1 MRSTGRIRMWKD
13 DKGFGFIVPDDGGEE
28 LFAHVSEC
36 NAEARRP
43 SPGDRVSFAVGAD
56 RKGRRCARQVLLD
69 GVPLKTSRPRTRAD
83 NRPAQW
89 GGATLLVIPAFLL
102 VMLVA
107 AWLWQ
112 VPAGWFLLYL
122 GLSVVTFGMYAL
134 DKAQAAND
142 GMRVP
147 EARLHLLAL
156 VGGWPGGLL
165 AQQFLRH
172 KSVKPSFRQAFW
184 ITVALNV
191 LIFLFVTSPLG
202 RPLVAHWLG

>member
-1 MRSTGRIRMWKD
+1 
-13 DKGFGFIVPDDGGEE
+13 
-28 LFAHVSEC
+28 
-36 NAEARRP
+36 
-43 SPGDRVSFAVGAD
+43 
-56 RKGRRCARQVLLD
+56 
-69 GVPLKTSRPRTRAD
+69 
-83 NRPAQW
+83 
-89 GGATLLVIPAFLL
+89 
-102 VMLVA
+102 
-107 AWLWQ
+107 
-112 VPAGWFLLYL
+112 
-122 GLSVVTFGMYAL
+122 
-134 DKAQAAND
+134 
-142 GMRVP
+142 VP

>member
-1 MRSTGRIRMWKD
+1 MRSTGRIRTWKD

-36 NAEARRP
+36 NAERRRP
-43 SPGDRVSFAVGAD
+43 SPGDRVSFAVGTD

-69 GVPLKTSRPRTRAD
+69 GVPLKTSRPRVRND
-83 NRPAQW
+83 NRPVQW
-89 GGATLLVIPAFLL
+89 GGATLFVIPAFLL

-112 VPAGWFLLYL
+112 VPAGWFLLYV
-122 GLSVVTFGMYAL
+122 GLSVVTFGLYAV